1 MAPTMNEASRS
12 RIGWLILRIH
22 LAGLVAAH
30 GYYRLLTGGTAG
42 FGEYLASQDLPFGL
56 AIAWGI
62 TLTEVVGSL
71 LLAAGRF
78 VFPVSVL
85 LSAIYLVG
93 IFMVHASNGWFVVG
107 AGRNGAEYSVLLI
120 VALLCVGLQ
129 YMPGRKGVRA

>member
-1 MAPTMNEASRS
+1 MNEASRS

-42 FGEYLASQDLPFGL
+42 FGEYLESQHLPFGL
-56 AIAWGI
+56 AIAWAI
-62 TLTEVVGSL
+62 TLAEVMGSL

-78 VFPVSVL
+78 VFPVCVL
-85 LSAIYLVG
+85 LSSIYLTG
-93 IFMVHASNGWFVVG
+93 IFMVHAANGWFVVG

-129 YMPGRKGVRA
+129 YLPGRRDSRS